1 MPTPNTKK
9 KDRTGDTLD
18 WEAGEPIPAAEAIHK
33 DGESAW
39 ALFNELTHQ
48 HEQRFAATAP
58 MTLPPAALS
67 PEDKGWASTQA
78 ASSLGASGRAPTA
91 RKREAPVFTLESAML
106 VARRN
111 NRVCPRPAHW
121 NEFMKLLAPRESPR
135 GTQQPP
141 APATGAAWA
150 VTPALTKRL
159 CFREQI
165 EWAERAGNIESVM
178 GFMQSLSEGDW
189 LHIGED

>member
-1 MPTPNTKK
+1 MSTQNAKNNTRAR
-9 KDRTGDTLD
+9 DALD
-18 WEAGEPIPAAEAIHK
+18 WEAGEPIPAPEAIHK

-39 ALFNELTHQ
+39 ALFHELSHQ
-48 HEQRFAATAP
+48 HNQRFAATAP
-58 MTLPPAALS
+58 MTLPPPALS
-67 PEDKGWASTQA
+67 PEAGWASTLPAGGA
-78 ASSLGASGRAPTA
+78 AA
-91 RKREAPVFTLESAML
+91 APVRTAARRRETSVFSLESAML

-111 NRVCPRPAHW
+111 NRVCPRPQQWA
-121 NEFMKLLAPRESPR
+121 EFMKLLPPRKGLR

-165 EWAERAGNIESVM
+165 EWAERAGAIESVM
-178 GFMQSLSEGDW
+178 GFMMGLTEQDW